1 MSKRDVKH
9 GPRKPFE
16 QRPRVG
22 LLMDEAQDVAA
33 AALQDVGEV
42 VVVSGHHAARVSREL
57 PVLVGL
63 GADLHLRGG
72 SEGEDER

>member
-22 LLMDEAQDVAA
+22 ILMDEAQDVAA
-33 AALQDVGEV
+33 AALQDVGEI
-42 VVVSGHHAARVSREL
+42 VVVSGHHAARVGREL

-63 GADLHLRGG
+63 GTDLHLRGG
-72 SEGEDER
+72 SEGEDKR